1 MQANDMQVGGSHY
14 SSGYQHWDFVHDALC
29 GLYLEGQITK
39 YVARWR
45 KKNGLQDLEKAL
57 HFAMKLAETPG
68 LESIE
73 SLNGEQGINGKE
85 LATQFCIVNNLGE
98 QESYIITTVA
108 TWAYSVDLG
117 HVIQALRDLIDKEV
131 RDTTPPFNA

>member
-1 MQANDMQVGGSHY
+1 MQANEMQVGGSHY
-14 SSGYQHWDFVHDALC
+14 ASGYQHWDFVHDALC

-68 LESIE
+68 LQSMD
-73 SLNGEQGINGKE
+73 SLNGECGVDGRAY
-85 LATQFCIVNNLGE
+85 ATQFCIVNNLGE
-98 QESYIITTVA
+98 QEAYIITKIA
-108 TWAYSVDLG
+108 TWGHSVDLG
-117 HVIQALRDLIDKEV
+117 HVIQALRDLIDQEK
-131 RDTTPPFNA
+131 RSQS